1 MSEDFKLN
9 ATINMIELEA
19 KLTRVLDGI
28 EVLKD
33 SQELMTS
40 DISKIKEA
48 VYNPDEGIYARLK
61 VLENWKNTQSKIIWM
76 LATSFVGLLTAFL
89 FNSVIN

>member
-1 MSEDFKLN
+1 MSDDFKLN
-9 ATINMIELEA
+9 ATINMIELES

-28 EVLKD
+28 ETLRD
-33 SQELMTS
+33 YQEIMTS

-61 VLENWKNTQSKIIWM
+61 ALENWKNTHSKIIWM
-76 LATSFVGLLTAFL
+76 MATSFVGLLTAFL